1 MSLLIKNWSEAD
13 WKELLKW
20 AKIGANNA
28 MIGEYAEVEEL
39 PPHGRLIDASEKIRV
54 QIYDDMTED
63 YHMVEMTIDD
73 LLSQGWVEA
82 NAPIIIEAEEK

>member
-1 MSLLIKNWSEAD
+1 MSLIIKNWSEAE

-39 PPHGRLIDASEKIRV
+39 PPHGRLIEESKVLDIVFSWCP
-54 QIYDDMTED
+54 DDD
-63 YHMVEMTIDD
+63 GSVGKVGDLREMLDEI
-73 LLSQGWVEA
+73 EA
-82 NAPIIIEAEEK
+82 LPTIIEAEEG